1 VNNVTNFQSY
11 VTLYAINIGTFSQLN
26 IYLQIILTMQKITI
40 NWEYQKE
47 KLKERF
53 ASLTDKD
60 LQFEQGKMEEMLTK
74 LQNKVGKTRHE
85 LHTIIAKL

>member
-1 VNNVTNFQSY
+1 
-11 VTLYAINIGTFSQLN
+11 
-26 IYLQIILTMQKITI
+26 MQHIMI

-53 ASLTDKD
+53 SSLTDKD
-60 LQFEQGKMEEMLTK
+60 LYFEQGKIEEMLTK

-85 LHTIIAKL
+85 LHKIMARL